1 MEENC
6 NSLKYLVV
14 YEGNKIVAKDY
25 ESLINV
31 FIEIDEMLTFDEK
44 KDIFLGYIK
53 LILALNSE
61 KSLDLDEES
70 NTKLFNID
78 DVDSTIDILNELRI
92 AKIFKVYS

>member
-6 NSLKYLVV
+6 NSLRYLVV

-25 ESLINV
+25 ESLIDV
-31 FIEIDEMLTFDEK
+31 FIDVDEILTFDEK

-53 LILALNSE
+53 LILTLNSE

-70 NTKLFNID
+70 NTKIFNID
-78 DVDSTIDILNELRI
+78 DVDSTIEILNELRI